1 MKPGQLKEWLGAG
14 ALVLLVFLICLIIV
28 DHLIMPIYTRHHT
41 HAEVPS
47 VIRMNVEEARAALAA
62 EGFTLVVEKAQNN
75 GDYPE
80 GAVIDQ
86 NPKPLAITK
95 PGRRIYVT
103 VSTGEKLYS
112 MPNLVGKSPQDAVFA
127 AQSIG
132 LTLTDEAFTYS
143 NSDYYPAGVVMSQS
157 VPPGTRINKAMPL
170 QIVIS
175 IGNTTGELPVPNL
188 VGQPLERAKKDLI
201 TAGFLVGKIEYKSRT
216 DLLPNTVIAQNPP
229 ADSTAQKSS
238 TINLVVSVLKRNP
251 D

>member
-1 MKPGQLKEWLGAG
+1 MKPGQFKEWLSAA
-14 ALVLLVFLICLIIV
+14 ALVLLVYLVGLMIA

-47 VIRMNVEEARAALAA
+47 VIRMDIEDAKAVLSEK
-62 EGFTLVVEKAQNN
+62 GFPLVVDKAQNN

-95 PGRRIYVT
+95 PGRRVYVT
-103 VSTGEKLYS
+103 VSTGEKLFS

-132 LTLTDEAFTYS
+132 LSLTDDDFTYD

-157 VPPGTRINKAMPL
+157 VPPGTKINKAMPL

-175 IGNTTGELPVPNL
+175 IGNTTGEVPVPNL
-188 VGQPLERAKKDLI
+188 VGKPLERAKKDLI
-201 TAGFLVGKIEYKSRT
+201 TAGLLVGKIKFKSRL

-229 ADSTAQKSS
+229 ADSLAQKSAS
-238 TINLVVSVLKRNP
+238 VDLIVSVLKRNP